1 MTGGRTRDDRRTVT
15 MTADQEPEHG
25 AASAAAPAPAP
36 APATPPGWDAVG
48 HLAPGEA
55 EALVRMLEGSLQVR
69 RRYQFFVWTQS
80 HLHALIPH
88 TALACGSY
96 QRQRKLIGF
105 EAFYSVVL
113 SAGAINVLTQHS
125 GELLRAAAAAWT
137 QGRGSALAL
146 GFAELSSDGARREAA
161 LLQQETGCKGVL
173 VHGVARPQRPSEIE
187 SLYLLLCPGG
197 GDSARALMHLDLVL
211 PTLQM
216 AWQRVLA
223 SERELRAP
231 PVTPATTRRT
241 PAQTPRAI
249 TPREVQILNWVR
261 LGRNNQQIGE
271 QLGISPLTVK
281 NHIQKILRKLGAA
294 NRAQAVALA
303 MTGNLLGSDTEGAGR

>member
-1 MTGGRTRDDRRTVT
+1 MTDRTDI
-15 MTADQEPEHG
+15 
-25 AASAAAPAPAP
+25 APAPTSAAP
-36 APATPPGWDAVG
+36 TNWNAVG

-96 QRQRKLIGF
+96 QRQRKVIGF

-113 SAGAINVLTQHS
+113 SADAINALTHNG
-125 GELLRAAAAAWT
+125 GELVRAAAAAWM

-146 GFAELSSDGARREAA
+146 DFADLSNEAAQREAA
-161 LLQQETGCKGVL
+161 LLRLETGCNGVL

-187 SLYLLLCPGG
+187 SLYLLLRPGG
-197 GDSARALMHLDLVL
+197 SDDARALMHLELVL

-231 PVTPATTRRT
+231 PSAPTTTRRS
-241 PAQTPRAI
+241 PAHAPQAI
-249 TPREVQILNWVR
+249 TAREVQILSWVR
-261 LGRNNQQIGE
+261 LGCNNQQIGE
-271 QLGISPLTVK
+271 QLAISPLTVK
-281 NHIQKILRKLGAA
+281 NHVQKILRKLGAA

-303 MTGNLLGSDTEGAGR
+303 MTSNLLGNDGDGAGR